1 LLGSENGLVVTIERI
16 CYVFTSFYGELFV
29 NFTTFFFIELI
40 LKLLILLLIN
50 KLVIKKEQSRD
61 TSNMGHKTLDGDKQ
75 DKNTTTKTNDQ
86 QNEPPTKKMR
96 VKPGAREE

>member
-1 LLGSENGLVVTIERI
+1 
-16 CYVFTSFYGELFV
+16 
-29 NFTTFFFIELI
+29 
-40 LKLLILLLIN
+40 
-50 KLVIKKEQSRD
+50 
-61 TSNMGHKTLDGDKQ
+61 MGHKTLDGDKQ